1 MGNRIELKSDGASRF
16 WLLKH
21 AVTGRGRWFTALV
34 LVAVAVTTFAIYFH
48 KILLPNFKVV
58 QSDVLYRSGQPREL
72 GLRVMDW
79 LGIRTCLNLRSRKSK
94 IVRDEI
100 AFCSEHGIRYVVLPV
115 TPQSS
120 MQEVVDRF
128 LELMDDPSNYPVL
141 VHCARGR
148 DRTGVLA
155 AVYRMEF
162 NAWTN
167 ERALSEM
174 YALGFERGAMSGPA
188 GEKFVKSYVP
198 RATGNTPPPL
208 PEIGTISSQK

>member
-1 MGNRIELKSDGASRF
+1 MIKRLWILM
-16 WLLKH
+16 
-21 AVTGRGRWFTALV
+21 V
-34 LVAVAVTTFAIYFH
+34 LAVAVTTFAIYFH

-100 AFCSEHGIRYVVLPV
+100 AFCREHGIRYVVVPI
-115 TPQSS
+115 TPRSNL
-120 MQEVVDRF
+120 QEVVDRF

-141 VHCARGR
+141 LHCARGR
-148 DRTGVLA
+148 DRTGALA

-174 YALGFERGAMSGPA
+174 YALGFERGAMQGPA
-188 GEKFVKSYVP
+188 AEDFVKSYVP
-198 RATGNTPPPL
+198 RATRNTPPPL
-208 PEIGTISSQK
+208 PEIDTISSQK